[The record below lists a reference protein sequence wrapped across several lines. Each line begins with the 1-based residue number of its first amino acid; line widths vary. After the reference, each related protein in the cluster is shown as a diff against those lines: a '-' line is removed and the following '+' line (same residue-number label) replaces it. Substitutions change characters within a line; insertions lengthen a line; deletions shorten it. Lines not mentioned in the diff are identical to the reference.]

1 MILEGSI
8 QPHLLSCQPPEEF
21 VLDGVA
27 DLEVLAGLFDV
38 AEPGVDLVEGK
49 LLAGW
54 VDLAEEVG
62 ERKGLLHLWV

>member
-21 VLDGVA
+21 VLDGIA

-54 VDLAEEVG
+54 VDLTEEVG
-62 ERKGLLHLWV
+62 ER